1 MSTITILLCISVG
14 MMLGVEACFALRD
27 DVEELEQNVEW
38 LKRKLNNISEELEQK
53 IDTVDITF
61 QQKLIY
67 LNRQD
72 TKSETEI
79 ATIQNKLEYGGK
91 NFQTYPLNS
100 KCSYV
105 ISNVV

>member
-1 MSTITILLCISVG
+1 MIMSTITILLSISVG
-14 MMLGVEACFALRD
+14 MMLGVEARFALRD

-38 LKRKLNNISEELEQK
+38 LKRKLNHISEELEQK
-53 IDTVDITF
+53 IDTVDTTF
-61 QQKLIY
+61 QQKLIH

-91 NFQTYPLNS
+91 NFQTYPHNS
-100 KCSYV
+100 K
-105 ISNVV
+105 

>member
-1 MSTITILLCISVG
+1 M
-14 MMLGVEACFALRD
+14 
-27 DVEELEQNVEW
+27 EELEQNVEW

-61 QQKLIY
+61 QQKLIH

-79 ATIQNKLEYGGK
+79 TTIQN
-91 NFQTYPLNS
+91 QS
-100 KCSYV
+100 
-105 ISNVV
+105 